1 MRRLIGIVLGVLV
14 LGFAAHVSAVEGRV
28 FVTSRGGEAIPLEGA
43 VVRAYDAP
51 AYRKIVTRADA
62 ARKRYEKLG
71 RRLATLFEDAGE
83 IPQQSVD
90 DDEKTRLLEQNSAES
105 RKVTAEIEA
114 FGFEYLMALPLK
126 PVAETRS
133 DGEGRYVLPLHDPS
147 GLVIVVVAQRSVA
160 TTVEHYCWIV
170 FDPTPELNLSPA
182 NRAGRMPWE
191 APNGSADR
199 GARRDPSL

>member
-1 MRRLIGIVLGVLV
+1 MEAMRRLFRAVPLMFVAG
-14 LGFAAHVSAVEGRV
+14 LGFAAPVSAVEGRV
-28 FVTSRGGEAIPLEGA
+28 FVTSRGGEAVPLGGA

-51 AYRKIVTRADA
+51 AYRKVVAHAGA

-71 RRLATLFEDAGE
+71 RRLAILFEDGGE

-90 DDEKTRLLEQNSAES
+90 DDEKTRLLERNSAES
-105 RKVTAEIEA
+105 KKVAAAIEA
-114 FGFEYLMALPLK
+114 FGFEYLRGLPLK

-133 DGEGRYVLPLHDPS
+133 DDKGRYLLTLHDPS
-147 GLVIVVVAQRSVA
+147 GLVVVVVAQRPVA

-170 FDPTPELNLSPA
+170 FAPTPELNLSPA

-191 APNGSADR
+191 GSN
-199 GARRDPSL
+199 GARD